1 MGYPAFR
8 FASCALTIW
17 LAVAALIVAVD
28 VAQARDSDLEQEL
41 QRELHKMPPPA
52 TLPLPET
59 LACYERLAAIAR
71 YQPLPIRS
79 EPAQCATIDLVR
91 LDRVLMP
98 DRTEVAINPPPALR
112 CSMAEAIA
120 EWVRTD
126 VGPAAAELGA
136 PLAAVTD
143 LDSYECRP
151 RNNIPGAKLS
161 EHGRANALDVGSVK
175 LRNGG
180 EFTLTDALVSKP
192 FRDTMRTSA
201 CARFMTV
208 LGPGS
213 DGYHNSHIHLDL
225 AERSHNYRICQW
237 NVLDPAAIASDIP
250 LPRPRPIDLASD
262 QTKSSRK

>member
-1 MGYPAFR
+1 MIAPHSRTCLVGL
-8 FASCALTIW
+8 ALGML
-17 LAVAALIVAVD
+17 LAVTD
-28 VAQARDSDLEQEL
+28 GTPARASDLEQEL

-59 LACYERLAAIAR
+59 IACYERLAAIAR
-71 YQPLPIRS
+71 YEPLPIRS

-98 DRTEVAINPPPALR
+98 DRTEVAVSPPPALR
-112 CSMAEAIA
+112 CSMAEALA
-120 EWVRTD
+120 EWVRAD

-136 PLAAVTD
+136 PLTAITD
-143 LDSYECRP
+143 LDSYECRS

-161 EHGRANALDVGSVK
+161 EHGRANALDVGGVR

-180 EFTLTDALVSKP
+180 QFNLTDPLVSKP
-192 FRDTMRTSA
+192 FREAMRASA

-213 DGYHNSHIHLDL
+213 DGYHNDHIHLDL
-225 AERSHNYRICQW
+225 AERSHDYRICQW
-237 NVLDPAAIASDIP
+237 KVLDPAAIAAEIP
-250 LPRPRPIDLASD
+250 LPRPRPMDLTPD
-262 QTKSSRK
+262 ETKSSRK